1 MKKRGEI
8 QLTPE
13 EQEKFLGEARKASL
27 ATIDKEGYPH
37 VVAMNFIWRDGAILM
52 SSYGKAQKV
61 LNVRRNRK
69 VGVMVEAGRAYAELR
84 GVMIRGDCEIVED
97 FASVNAMMRAIRREA
112 GDVGVGEEP
121 IASAPKR
128 VILKV
133 VPKKIA
139 TWDHSKLG
147 GKY

>member
-1 MKKRGEI
+1 MKRFIAEDSAVRRPHSDEAQRSKKMKKRGEI

-61 LNVRRNRK
+61 LNIRHNPK
-69 VGVMVEAGRAYAELR
+69 VGVMIEA
-84 GVMIRGDCEIVED
+84 
-97 FASVNAMMRAIRREA
+97 
-112 GDVGVGEEP
+112 
-121 IASAPKR
+121 
-128 VILKV
+128 
-133 VPKKIA
+133 
-139 TWDHSKLG
+139 
-147 GKY
+147 